1 MAQQER
7 AERTRTAILDAAA
20 EVFDENGF
28 FGATLSE
35 ILQRAG
41 VTKGALY
48 FHFQSKEEIAQA
60 IIGEQFGVWDPI
72 SEIGTKGVQA
82 VIDLAQAMA
91 RSLQQDMRV
100 RASIR
105 LVIEQGTFASPATG
119 AYQGWIDVVESCLV
133 DAQEKG
139 DLKADVSPNDVATY
153 VIGSF
158 TGVQVS
164 SEVLTGREDVVQRV
178 TNMWRFLL
186 PGIVPPRR
194 LGKFDPA
201 GTPPEDAGDPSETAK
216 DPALVG

>member
-1 MAQQER
+1 VAQQER

-20 EVFDENGF
+20 QVFDEGGF
-28 FGATLSE
+28 FGAKLSE

-60 IIGEQFGVWDPI
+60 IIAEQFGVWDPI
-72 SEIGTKGVQA
+72 SQIGTNGVQA
-82 VIDLAQAMA
+82 VIDLTHAMA
-91 RSLQQDMRV
+91 RSLQRDVRV
-100 RASIR
+100 RAGIR
-105 LVIEQGTFASPATG
+105 LVIEQGTFATPARG
-119 AYQGWIDVVESCLV
+119 AYQGWIEVVEACLV
-133 DAQEKG
+133 HAQEKG
-139 DLKADVSPNDVATY
+139 DLKADVATDDVATY

-164 SEVLTGREDVVQRV
+164 SEVLTGRADVVERV

-194 LGKFDPA
+194 LGRFDPA
-201 GTPPEDAGDPSETAK
+201 GHVSGDAVSAG
-216 DPALVG
+216 

>member
-20 EVFDENGF
+20 QVFDEGGF
-28 FGATLSE
+28 FGAKLSE

-60 IIGEQFGVWDPI
+60 IIAEQFGVWDPI
-72 SEIGTKGVQA
+72 SEIGTNGVQA
-82 VIDLAQAMA
+82 VIDLTHAMA
-91 RSLQQDMRV
+91 RSLQRDVRV

-105 LVIEQGTFASPATG
+105 LVIEQGTFATPARG
-119 AYQGWIDVVESCLV
+119 AYQRWIDVVEACLV
-133 DAQEKG
+133 HARDKG
-139 DLKADVSPNDVATY
+139 DLKADVSTNDVATY

-164 SEVLTGREDVVQRV
+164 SEVLTGRADVVQRV

-194 LGKFDPA
+194 LGRFDPA
-201 GTPPEDAGDPSETAK
+201 GHVPDDAV
-216 DPALVG
+216 LVG